1 MNLITRRGT
10 RLIPLALAILALSP
24 FRAQAQVVINT
35 GTPGSPIYAVG
46 PIYLSSTMYYKYSR
60 YAYLYTQDELE
71 AAGIMSGAVIYQVG
85 WMKSTD
91 ASAAGP
97 ADFKI
102 YMKNSTT
109 AAYSNATEMWSNLSN
124 GATLSYHNT
133 SQAIPATAYP
143 DFNNFTLN
151 TPFTYT
157 GGSLEILTEWD
168 ISLAIEPIA
177 TGSFEWEN
185 TSVVDRIYGKGN
197 SSLPT
202 SLSSTTNNVSIDDL
216 RPVIQFTLDATSGIT
231 AVAPAISLM
240 LFPNPADQVLNIVLG
255 NGGVNG
261 KIAVLDMLGQEVLS
275 IGQPAGNTARMD
287 VSQLAPGVYFLHAR
301 TKAGPVVKRF
311 VVR

>member
-1 MNLITRRGT
+1 
-10 RLIPLALAILALSP
+10 
-24 FRAQAQVVINT
+24 
-35 GTPGSPIYAVG
+35 
-46 PIYLSSTMYYKYSR
+46 
-60 YAYLYTQDELE
+60 
-71 AAGIMSGAVIYQVG
+71 
-85 WMKSTD
+85 
-91 ASAAGP
+91 
-97 ADFKI
+97 
-102 YMKNSTT
+102 
-109 AAYSNATEMWSNLSN
+109 
-124 GATLSYHNT
+124 
-133 SQAIPATAYP
+133 
-143 DFNNFTLN
+143 
-151 TPFTYT
+151 
-157 GGSLEILTEWD
+157 
-168 ISLAIEPIA
+168 
-177 TGSFEWEN
+177 
-185 TSVVDRIYGKGN
+185 VDRIYGKGS